1 MRFAE
6 PFVLW
11 GLLML
16 PLWVGWLILAGKFRR
31 TKLRRFAGQAH
42 RLDRFDGMIDIHR
55 RWAAHL
61 LWLLFFLA
69 TVTALA
75 RPQWGGT
82 EETVER
88 TGIDCFFLLDTSRSM
103 AVEDVAPNRLGLARH
118 AAESLL
124 AQISEHRV
132 GLIGFAGEAGVQC
145 PLTLDH
151 AAVKMFLQTI
161 EIDSMPVPGT
171 ALAGA
176 LETALQRFKAT
187 EDMDRV
193 RAIVLFTDGE
203 DHAGGLDALYENFRQ
218 AGIPVFTVG
227 LGTSQGG
234 PIPMRDG
241 DGVLTGYKKDRSG
254 QIVTSRMDD
263 EPLRELSRE
272 TGAAHYVVTPAEKEI
287 DEIARTLTS
296 MKGSGFATSWSR
308 RFRDR
313 FQWPLALALAALLVQ
328 GMISE
333 VKRQPAKGAHIR

>member
-1 MRFAE
+1 MRFGE
-6 PFVLW
+6 PMILW

-16 PLWVGWLILAGKFRR
+16 PLWVFWLILVGRNRR
-31 TKLRRFAGQAH
+31 NKLHRFAGQAH

-61 LWLLFFLA
+61 LWLFFFVA

-82 EETVER
+82 DENVER
-88 TGIDCFFLLDTSRSM
+88 TGIDCFFIMDTSRSM

-118 AAESLL
+118 AAGALL
-124 AQISEHRV
+124 ARISEHRV

-187 EDMDRV
+187 EDPDRV
-193 RAIVLFTDGE
+193 RAIVIFTDGE
-203 DHAGGLDALYENFRQ
+203 DHEGGLEELYDSLRD

-227 LGTSQGG
+227 LGTAHGG
-234 PIPMRDG
+234 PIPLRDSE
-241 DGVLTGYKKDRSG
+241 DAVTGYKKDSSG
-254 QIVTSRMDD
+254 QIVTSRLD
-263 EPLRELSRE
+263 ELPLRELSRE
-272 TGAAHYVVTPAEKEI
+272 TGAAYYVATPAEKEI
-287 DEIARTLTS
+287 EDIARTLSS
-296 MKGSGFATSWSR
+296 MKGSGYTTSWSR

-313 FQWPLALALAALLVQ
+313 FQWPLGLALLALLVQ

-333 VKRQPAKGAHIR
+333 VKRSSVKGAQT